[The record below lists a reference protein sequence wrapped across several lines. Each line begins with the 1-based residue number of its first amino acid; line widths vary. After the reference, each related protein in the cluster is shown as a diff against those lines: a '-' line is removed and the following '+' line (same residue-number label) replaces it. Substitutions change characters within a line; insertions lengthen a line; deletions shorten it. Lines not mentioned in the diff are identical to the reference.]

1 MKLTACCLILLLLQN
16 GHATAQQVRV
26 IPEPVAV
33 FEKPGFFHFDSS
45 CVFSFPDDSGV
56 IKTISLFAQELQEF
70 SGIDILKKKQQEQ
83 LTPNIIIRFSNEK
96 QIKKEGYMLDVSPN
110 RLQVTALD
118 GAGVFYAFQTIR
130 QLFSSSLYTTKNS
143 GSLKIPCVR
152 IVDYPRY
159 AYRGMHL
166 DVSRHFFSTTF
177 IKRYLDLLSMYKINT
192 FHWHLTD
199 SHGWRLEIKQYP
211 KLTTVGAWRADRSG
225 IPMTIAQVTQPNEP
239 ATYGGFYTQEE
250 IREIIQYAADR
261 SINIIPEI
269 EVPGHCTAALV
280 AYPQFNDLDNPVP
293 LLMPCGYPGDL
304 KHNFCVSYDS
314 TYIFIENILK
324 EVMALFPST
333 YIHIGGDEVRGDPWL
348 GCSRCRQLMKDKG
361 FTTAKQLQAY
371 FTKRIDSFVES
382 NGKHIIGWDEI
393 LADQVSPKSIG
404 MVWHGPETAVED
416 IRKGYDVV
424 MTPYHY
430 TYFDFYQSD
439 PQLEPDISY
448 AALSLDTVYSFN
460 PTPAAFSPQEASH
473 ILGTQAC
480 LWTENIATEKRA
492 EYMLLPRLLALAEV
506 AWTPLERKNYQRFI
520 RKTETQ
526 FKRFDALGIAYAT
539 SLYNVA
545 IRPNFDPVKKTVSIK
560 LNKQVVDYP
569 VYYTTNGS
577 DPSPAAKKYTQPV
590 VVNHNTVVKAA
601 VFNKTKRLGKISIDS
616 IALHKAIGAKIK
628 VDPMPGSELQP
639 ALINLTDGIFGTVEP
654 YDRRWVFFTDSS
666 LTFTID
672 LSKEQ
677 RVRSISLQCME
688 DQVGNIFF
696 PAQIDFF
703 SSLDGKVFTKQHT
716 VINKKVPEQ
725 LLRHIKKFTTP
736 PSNVSARFIRI
747 TIRNANV
754 FKEREK
760 NMLFF
765 DEIVVQ

>member
-1 MKLTACCLILLLLQN
+1 MKSTPLFLILLVWYN
-16 GHATAQQVRV
+16 VHVMAQQVRV
-26 IPEPVAV
+26 IPEPVTV

-45 CVFSFPDDSGV
+45 CVVSFPEDSGV
-56 IKTISLFAQELQEF
+56 IKTLHLFARELQEF
-70 SGIDILKKKQQEQ
+70 SGIDILKKKTQQQ
-83 LTPNIIIRFSNEK
+83 STPNIIIRFSNKK
-96 QIKKEGYMLDVSPN
+96 QIKKEGYILEVSPGHV
-110 RLQVTALD
+110 QITAID

-130 QLFSSSLYTTKNS
+130 QLFSSSLYTTRKTS
-143 GSLKIPCVR
+143 SVSIPCVL
-152 IVDYPRY
+152 ITDYPRY

-166 DVSRHFFSTTF
+166 DVSRHFFSTAF
-177 IKRYLDLLSMYKINT
+177 IKQYLDILAMYKINT

-211 KLTTVGAWRADRSG
+211 KLTSVGGWRADRSG
-225 IPMTIAQVTQPNEP
+225 IPMTIAPVTQATEP

-250 IREIIQYAADR
+250 VKEIIQYATDR
-261 SINIIPEI
+261 SITIIPEI

-280 AYPQFNDLDNPVP
+280 AYPEFNDLDNPVP

-314 TYIFIENILK
+314 TYIFIGNILK
-324 EVMALFPST
+324 EVMALFPSS

-348 GCSRCRQLMKDKG
+348 GCSRCRKLMKEKE
-361 FTTAKQLQAY
+361 FTTAKQLQSY
-371 FTKRIDSFVES
+371 FTKRIDSFVEA

-393 LADQVSPKSIG
+393 LADEVSPKSIG
-404 MVWHGPETAVED
+404 MAWHGPETGIAD

-424 MTPYHY
+424 MTPFHY

-448 AALSLDTVYSFN
+448 TGLPLDTVYAFN
-460 PTPAAFSPQEASH
+460 PTPSSLSSQETSH
-473 ILGTQAC
+473 ILGIEAC

-506 AWTPLERKNYQRFI
+506 AWTPLKRKNYQRFI
-520 RKTETQ
+520 SKTEIQ
-526 FKRFDALGIAYAT
+526 FKRFDALGINYAT

-545 IRPNFDPVKKTVSIK
+545 IRPKFDPIKKTVSIK
-560 LNKQVVDYP
+560 LNKQVPNYP

-577 DPSPAAKKYTQPV
+577 DPSTTSKKYTQPI
-590 VVNHNTVVKAA
+590 VVNHTAVFKAA
-601 VFNKTKRLGKISIDS
+601 VFNKTERLGKISTDS
-616 IALHKAIGAKIK
+616 VAIHTAVGAKVK
-628 VDPMPGSELQP
+628 MEPMPGNKPPL
-639 ALINLTDGIFGTVEP
+639 ALSNLTDGIFGSVEP
-654 YDRRWVFFTDSS
+654 YDFRWIFFTDSS
-666 LTFTID
+666 LNLIID

-677 RVRSISLQCME
+677 PVHLISLQSME
-688 DQVGNIFF
+688 DQVGNIFC
-696 PAQIDFF
+696 PAQIEFAT
-703 SSLDGKVFTKQHT
+703 SLDGKVYTKQHT
-716 VINKKVPEQ
+716 VTNKKVPEQ
-725 LLRHIKKFTTP
+725 LLRHIAKFTTP
-736 PSNVSARFIRI
+736 PFNASARFIKI
-747 TIRNANV
+747 NIRNANI

>member
-1 MKLTACCLILLLLQN
+1 
-16 GHATAQQVRV
+16 
-26 IPEPVAV
+26 
-33 FEKPGFFHFDSS
+33 
-45 CVFSFPDDSGV
+45 
-56 IKTISLFAQELQEF
+56 
-70 SGIDILKKKQQEQ
+70 
-83 LTPNIIIRFSNEK
+83 
-96 QIKKEGYMLDVSPN
+96 
-110 RLQVTALD
+110 
-118 GAGVFYAFQTIR
+118 
-130 QLFSSSLYTTKNS
+130 
-143 GSLKIPCVR
+143 
-152 IVDYPRY
+152 
-159 AYRGMHL
+159 L

-177 IKRYLDLLSMYKINT
+177 IKRYLDILAMYKINT
-192 FHWHLTD
+192 FHWHFTD
-199 SHGWRLEIKQYP
+199 SHGWRLEIKQYQ
-211 KLTTVGAWRADRSG
+211 KLTSVGAWRADRSG
-225 IPMTIAQVTQPNEP
+225 IPMTIAPVTQPNEP

-250 IREIIQYAADR
+250 VREIIQYATDR
-261 SINIIPEI
+261 SITIIPEI

-280 AYPQFNDLDNPVP
+280 AYPEFNDLDNSVP

-314 TYIFIENILK
+314 AYIFIENILK
-324 EVMALFPST
+324 EVMALFPSA

-348 GCSRCRQLMKDKG
+348 GCSRCRLLMKEKG

-404 MVWHGPETAVED
+404 MAWHGPETAVED

-424 MTPYHY
+424 MTPFHY

-448 AALSLDTVYSFN
+448 AALSLDTVYAFN
-460 PTPAAFSPQEASH
+460 PTPGALSPQQTSH
-473 ILGTQAC
+473 ILGLEAC

-520 RKTETQ
+520 RKTEIQ
-526 FKRFDALGIAYAT
+526 FKRLDALGIAYAT
-539 SLYNVA
+539 SVYNVA
-545 IRPNFDPVKKTVSIK
+545 IRPKFDPAKKTVSIK
-560 LNKQVVDYP
+560 LNKQVIDYP
-569 VYYTTNGS
+569 VYYTTNGTA
-577 DPSPAAKKYTQPV
+577 PSPAAKKYTQPI
-590 VVNHNTVVKAA
+590 VVNHTTVVKAA
-601 VFNKTKRLGKISIDS
+601 VFNKTKPLGKISIDS
-616 IALHKAIGAKIK
+616 VTLHKVIGAKVK
-628 VDPMPGSELQP
+628 VEAMPINKPGP
-639 ALINLTDGIFGTVEP
+639 ALSNLTDGIFGSVEP
-654 YDRRWVFFTDSS
+654 YDGRWIFFTDS
-666 LTFTID
+666 LLNFTID
-672 LSKEQ
+672 LSKVQ
-677 RVRSISLQCME
+677 PVHSISLNCME
-688 DQVGNIFF
+688 DQVGNIFL
-696 PAQIDFF
+696 PAQIEFF

>member
-1 MKLTACCLILLLLQN
+1 MKLIACCLILLLLQN
-16 GHATAQQVRV
+16 GHVTAQQVRI

-33 FEKPGFFHFDSS
+33 FEKPGFFHFDSA
-45 CVFSFPDDSGV
+45 CVISFPDDSGI
-56 IKTISLFAQELQEF
+56 IKTLRLFAQELQEF
-70 SGIDILKKKQQEQ
+70 SGIDILKKKQQKGS
-83 LTPNIIIRFSNEK
+83 TPNIIIRFSNEK
-96 QIKKEGYMLDVSPN
+96 QIKKEGYIIDVSPN

-130 QLFSSSLYTTKNS
+130 QLFSSSLYTSNKTSSVN
-143 GSLKIPCVR
+143 IPCVR

-166 DVSRHFFSTTF
+166 DVSRHFFSTAF
-177 IKRYLDLLSMYKINT
+177 IKRYLDILAMYKINT

-211 KLTTVGAWRADRSG
+211 KLTSVGAWRADRSG
-225 IPMTIAQVTQPNEP
+225 IPMTIAPATQPNEP
-239 ATYGGFYTQEE
+239 TTYGGFYTQEE
-250 IREIIQYAADR
+250 VKEIIQYATDR
-261 SINIIPEI
+261 SITIIPEI

-348 GCSRCRQLMKDKG
+348 GCSRCRQLMKEKG

-371 FTKRIDSFVES
+371 FTKRIDNFVES

-404 MVWHGPETAVED
+404 MAWHGPETGVAD

-439 PQLEPDISY
+439 PQLEPDITY
-448 AALSLDTVYSFN
+448 AALSLDTVYAFN
-460 PTPAAFSPQEASH
+460 PTPEALSPQETSR
-473 ILGTQAC
+473 ILGIQAC
-480 LWTENIATEKRA
+480 LWTENIETEKRA
-492 EYMLLPRLLALAEV
+492 EYMTLPRLLALSEV
-506 AWTPLERKNYQRFI
+506 AWTPLKRKNYQRFI
-520 RKTETQ
+520 TKTETQ
-526 FKRFDALGIAYAT
+526 FKRLDALGIAYAT

-545 IRPNFDPVKKTVSIK
+545 IRPKFDQVKKIVRIK
-560 LNKQVVDYP
+560 LNKQVTNYP
-569 VYYTTNGS
+569 VYYTTDGS
-577 DPSPAAKKYTQPV
+577 APSPAAKKYMQPV
-590 VVNHNTVVKAA
+590 VVNHTMVFKAA
-601 VFNKTKRLGKISIDS
+601 VFNNRKRLGKISVDS
-616 IALHKAIGAKIK
+616 VAIHKAIGAKVK
-628 VDPMPGSELQP
+628 VDPMPGSELQA
-639 ALINLTDGIFGTVEP
+639 ALINLTDGIFGSVEP
-654 YDRRWVFFTDSS
+654 YDGRWIFFTDSS
-666 LTFTID
+666 LNFIID

-677 RVRSISLQCME
+677 PVHSISLNCME
-688 DQVGNIFF
+688 DQVGNIFR

-703 SSLDGKVFTKQHT
+703 TSVDGKVYTKQHT
-716 VINKKVPEQ
+716 VTNKKVPEQ
-725 LLRHIKKFTTP
+725 LLRHIEKFTTP
-736 PSNVSARFIRI
+736 PFNATARFIKI
-747 TIRNANV
+747 NIRNANI
-754 FKEREK
+754 FREREK